1 MTEATAAD
9 EGADDEIS
17 LLDLAIVLARHKRLV
32 IGLPL
37 VVAIVAAIVS
47 LVMTPIYTGTA
58 RILPPQQSQSAAAAL
73 LGSLG
78 AAAGIAGATLGI
90 KNPNDLYVGMIRSR
104 TVADRLIERFA
115 LRAAYDADTADDAR
129 KALDKRTFVN
139 AGKDGI
145 IVIEVEDEDPKK
157 AAAMA
162 NAYVEEIDRLNDTL
176 AITEASQRRLF
187 YEKQLKA
194 AKDGLAGAE
203 VELRKTQERTGLIKL
218 DEQGKAIIE
227 AVARLRAEIAAREVQ
242 AGAMRTFATE
252 RNPDYVRLQQEL
264 AGMRAELAK
273 LEKAS
278 SAGGDVL
285 VPTGKVPEA
294 GLEYLRR
301 LRDVKYYETV
311 FELIAKQYELA
322 RLDEARDVSIIQV
335 LDKAVPAERRTRPK
349 RALITLLSGAV
360 ALFVAVLAAFLR
372 EAADRTRRDPAGATR
387 LAQLRTYL
395 TGGNQGGVG
404 S

>member
-78 AAAGIAGATLGI
+78 AAAGITGATLGI

-129 KALDKRTFVN
+129 KALDKRTSVN

-203 VELRKTQERTGLIKL
+203 VELKKTQERTGLIKL

-278 SAGGDVL
+278 AAGGDVL

-301 LRDVKYYETV
+301 LRDVKYHETV

-322 RLDEARDVSIIQV
+322 RLDEARDVSIIQT

-349 RALITLLSGAV
+349 RALITVLSGAV

-387 LAQLRTYL
+387 LDQLRTYL
-395 TGGNQGGVG
+395 TGGNKGGVG